1 MQEVRANPP
10 YPEPPCLNQSIDRL
24 LNYAPIR
31 PFLVDQPFQ
40 KMRQDGG
47 HDRAEHQ
54 VIGLSTLA
62 LVACPRSQPKAG

>member
-1 MQEVRANPP
+1 MHGMAGGKRIVGFARTRNAMAAAM
-10 YPEPPCLNQSIDRL
+10 DH
-24 LNYAPIR
+24 APIR

-40 KMRQDGG
+40 KMRQDGA

-54 VIGLSTLA
+54 VIGLLTLA